1 MELGEYDHQAV
12 EAAARALWESHD
24 IYRYDRD
31 GLGPVF
37 SVDTPPPYVSA
48 AHLHVG
54 HAMSYSQPDFIVR
67 YRRMRG
73 ERVFYPIGF
82 DDNGLPTERYVEQA
96 YSVRAADMPRAEFV
110 ALCLAETRRTAERYE
125 DLWRRLGLSLDWSL
139 RYSTIDA
146 RCQRTAQTSFIKL
159 HEAGYLRRAQDPILW
174 CPEDRTSL
182 AQADVEDLERTSR
195 LHTIRFPAQ
204 APQGEAQAPQG
215 EAQAPQGEAQA
226 PQGEAL
232 LIATTRPELLPAC
245 VALYHHPADPRYTG
259 LNPETRAR
267 VPLFGYEVPVLADES
282 VDPQYGT
289 GLMMVCTFG
298 DSEDVLKWRRDHLPL
313 RLVVEPDGRLGPLA
327 GEFAG
332 LPLAQARSA
341 IVKAL
346 AAAGL
351 LVDSLPVRQVVGVH
365 ERCQTPVEFQIRPQ
379 WFIAV
384 REHADRFRAR
394 AAELE
399 WIPPYMRRR
408 LEDWIDGLKWDW
420 NITRQRRYGVPFP
433 VWFCTACATPV
444 LARLQDLP
452 VDPLA
457 DEPPAEACPSCGSAL
472 EADPDVLDT
481 WMTSSL
487 TPQINDGW
495 ALGSGTDPAL
505 APMSMRVQA
514 FEIIRTW
521 LFYSVVQSELLF
533 GRVPWRTALISGWG
547 LSEQGKK
554 LSKRDL
560 DRGGSG
566 GSSPRDGRVTGADGF
581 NRYVPDDV
589 MAKYGADALR
599 LWATKGR
606 IGTDLRYNEKDIRTG
621 RKFAVKLWNV
631 GRFLSLNLGDLDVS
645 AAVPAPGERN
655 IVDRWVLAHLAEAVD
670 QTTAAF
676 EAHDYMQA
684 HQAASRMFW
693 SIYCDR
699 YIEMIKDRLGGSLP
713 DSTILDNPLRD
724 IPVLDNPDQDSAR
737 WTLSESYRVLLG
749 LFAPF
754 APFVTEH
761 MYQQFYRDHEG
772 GVSLHLTR
780 WPVPDERWRGDRS
793 AVDQLAVILDGTRV
807 LRSGQR
813 LGNSARLSQL
823 TVQAH
828 TPAAETLLD
837 QIAEPLRIAARART
851 LVRAIHPTGTA
862 THPTGTA
869 THPTGTATHPSG
881 VDGISIGITV

>member
-1 MELGEYDHQAV
+1 MELGEYDHRDV
-12 EAAARALWESHD
+12 EAAARELWESHD
-24 IYRYDRD
+24 IYRYDS
-31 GLGPVF
+31 GGQGPVF

-96 YSVRAADMPRAEFV
+96 YGVRAVDMPRAEFT
-110 ALCLAETRRTAERYE
+110 ALCLTETRRVAERYE
-125 DLWRRLGLSLDWSL
+125 DLWRRLGLSVDWSL

-195 LHTIRFPAQ
+195 LHTIRFGP
-204 APQGEAQAPQG
+204 G
-215 EAQAPQGEAQA
+215 
-226 PQGEAL
+226 L

-245 VALYHHPADPRYTG
+245 VALYHHPADARYAG
-259 LNPETRAR
+259 LERAT
-267 VPLFGYEVPVLADES
+267 VPLFGYEVRVLTDES
-282 VDPQYGT
+282 VDPGYGT

-298 DSEDVLKWRRDHLPL
+298 DSEDVLKWRRDGLPL
-313 RLVVEPDGRLGPLA
+313 RLVVELDGRLGELA
-327 GEFAG
+327 GPFAG
-332 LPLAQARSA
+332 LPLTQARSA

-346 AAAGL
+346 GEAGL
-351 LVDSLPVRQVVGVH
+351 LAGSEPLRQVVGVH

-384 REHADRFRAR
+384 RENADRFLAR

-399 WIPPYMRRR
+399 WIPPFMRRR
-408 LEDWIDGLKWDW
+408 LEDWIGGLKWDW

-444 LARLQDLP
+444 LARLEDLP

-457 DEPPAEACPSCGSAL
+457 DKPPVAPCPSCGSAL
-472 EADPDVLDT
+472 EGDPDVMDT

-487 TPQINDGW
+487 SPQVNDGW
-495 ALGSGTDPAL
+495 AVEGTDPAL

-560 DRGGSG
+560 DKS
-566 GSSPRDGRVTGADGF
+566 TGADGY

-589 MAKYGADALR
+589 MGRYGADAVR

-606 IGTDLRYNEKDIRTG
+606 IGTDLRFNEKDIRTG

-631 GRFLSLNLGDLDVS
+631 GRFLSMNLGELS
-645 AAVPAPGERN
+645 GPAPAPGKRD
-655 IVDRWVLAHLAEAVD
+655 IVDRWLLSHLADTVAEV
-670 QTTAAF
+670 TAAF
-676 EAHDYMQA
+676 EGHDYMQA

-699 YIEMIKDRLGGSLP
+699 YLEMIKDRLGG
-713 DSTILDNPLRD
+713 DG
-724 IPVLDNPDQDSAR
+724 DSAR
-737 WTLSESYRVLLG
+737 WTLRESFRVLLG

-754 APFVTEH
+754 APFLTEH
-761 MYQQFYRDHEG
+761 MYQRFYRADEG
-772 GVSLHLTR
+772 VVSLHLTR
-780 WPVPDERWRGDRS
+780 WPTADERWRGDRS
-793 AVDQLAVILDGTRV
+793 AVDMLAVILDATRV

-813 LGNSARLSQL
+813 LGNSARLSRL
-823 TVQAH
+823 IVQAH
-828 TPAAETLLD
+828 DAGAAALLD
-837 QIAEPLRIAARART
+837 QIGEPLRVAARADA
-851 LVRAIHPTGTA
+851 LVRGPAE
-862 THPTGTA
+862 
-869 THPTGTATHPSG
+869 HPSG
-881 VDGISIGITV
+881 VDGITVAIAV

>member
-1 MELGEYDHQAV
+1 
-12 EAAARALWESHD
+12 
-24 IYRYDRD
+24 
-31 GLGPVF
+31 
-37 SVDTPPPYVSA
+37 
-48 AHLHVG
+48 
-54 HAMSYSQPDFIVR
+54 
-67 YRRMRG
+67 MRG

-96 YSVRAADMPRAEFV
+96 HGVRAADMSRAEFT
-110 ALCLAETRRTAERYE
+110 ALCLAETRRVAERYE
-125 DLWRRLGLSLDWSL
+125 DLWRRLGLSVDWSL

-146 RCQRTAQTSFIKL
+146 RCQRTAQTSFVTL
-159 HEAGYLRRAQDPILW
+159 HEAGHLRRAEDPILW

-195 LHTIRFPAQ
+195 LHTIRFGGPA
-204 APQGEAQAPQG
+204 GRD
-215 EAQAPQGEAQA
+215 
-226 PQGEAL
+226 L

-245 VALYHHPADPRYTG
+245 VALYHHPGDQRYAG
-259 LNPETRAR
+259 LERAT
-267 VPLFGYEVPVLADES
+267 VPLFGYEVAVRTDES
-282 VDPQYGT
+282 VDPEYGT

-298 DSEDVLKWRRDHLPL
+298 DSEDVLKWRRDRLPL
-313 RLVVEPDGRLGPLA
+313 RLVVEPDGRLGELA

-332 LPLAQARSA
+332 LSLAQGRSA

-346 AAAGL
+346 DEAGL
-351 LVDSLPVRQVVGVH
+351 LVSSEPVRQVTGVH

-384 REHADRFRAR
+384 REHADRFRVR

-399 WIPPYMRRR
+399 WIPPFMRRR

-433 VWFCTACATPV
+433 VWFCTACSAPV
-444 LARLQDLP
+444 LARLEDLP

-457 DEPPAEACPSCGSAL
+457 DKPPVSACPSCGGGELAP
-472 EADPDVLDT
+472 DPDVMDT

-487 TPQINDGW
+487 TPQVNDGW
-495 ALGSGTDPAL
+495 ALGSGVGTDPAL

-560 DRGGSG
+560 DKS
-566 GSSPRDGRVTGADGF
+566 TGADGY

-589 MAKYGADALR
+589 MGKYGADAVR

-631 GRFLSLNLGDLDVS
+631 GRFLSMNLGDLDVS
-645 AAVPAPGERN
+645 AAPPPPGERD
-655 IVDRWVLAHLAEAVD
+655 IVDRWVLSHLAGTVAEA
-670 QTTAAF
+670 TEAF
-676 EAHDYMQA
+676 GTHDYMQA

-693 SIYCDR
+693 SVYCDR
-699 YIEMIKDRLGGSLP
+699 YLEMIKDRLAAGT
-713 DSTILDNPLRD
+713 DR
-724 IPVLDNPDQDSAR
+724 DSAR
-737 WTLSESYRVLLG
+737 WTLWESFRVLLG

-754 APFVTEH
+754 APFVTER
-761 MYQQFYRDHEG
+761 MYQEFYRPAEG
-772 GVSLHLTR
+772 TVSLHLTR
-780 WPVPDERWRGDRS
+780 WPEPDERWHGDRAAVE
-793 AVDQLAVILDGTRV
+793 AVDQLTVILDATRA

-813 LGNSARLSQL
+813 LGNSARLSRL

-828 TPAAETLLD
+828 DARARSLLD
-837 QIAEPLRIAARART
+837 QIAEPLRVAARADA
-851 LVRAIHPTGTA
+851 LVLGSAD
-862 THPTGTA
+862 
-869 THPTGTATHPSG
+869 HPSG
-881 VDGISIGITV
+881 VDGITVGIAV

>member
-1 MELGEYDHQAV
+1 MELGEYDHRAV
-12 EAAARALWESHD
+12 ETAARELWEAHD

-31 GLGPVF
+31 GDGPVF

-96 YSVRAADMPRAEFV
+96 HGVRAADMSRAEFT
-110 ALCLAETRRTAERYE
+110 ALCLAETRRVAERYE
-125 DLWRRLGLSLDWSL
+125 DLWRRLGLSVDWSL

-146 RCQRTAQTSFIKL
+146 RCQRTAQTSFVTL
-159 HEAGYLRRAQDPILW
+159 HEAGHLRRAEDPILW

-195 LHTIRFPAQ
+195 LHTIRFGGPA
-204 APQGEAQAPQG
+204 GRD
-215 EAQAPQGEAQA
+215 
-226 PQGEAL
+226 L

-245 VALYHHPADPRYTG
+245 VALYHHPGDERYAG
-259 LNPETRAR
+259 LERAT
-267 VPLFGYEVPVLADES
+267 VPLFGYEVAVRTDES
-282 VDPQYGT
+282 VDPEYGT

-298 DSEDVLKWRRDHLPL
+298 DSEDVLKWRRDRLPL
-313 RLVVEPDGRLGPLA
+313 RLVVEPDGRLGELA

-332 LPLAQARSA
+332 LSLAQGRPA

-346 AAAGL
+346 DEAGL
-351 LVDSLPVRQVVGVH
+351 LVSSEPVRQVTGVH

-384 REHADRFRAR
+384 REHADRFRVR

-399 WIPPYMRRR
+399 WIPPFMRRR

-433 VWFCTACATPV
+433 VWFCTACSAPV
-444 LARLQDLP
+444 LARLEDLP

-457 DEPPAEACPSCGSAL
+457 DKPPVSACPSCGGGELAP
-472 EADPDVLDT
+472 DPDVMDT

-487 TPQINDGW
+487 TPQVNDGW
-495 ALGSGTDPAL
+495 ALGSGVGTDPAL

-560 DRGGSG
+560 DKS
-566 GSSPRDGRVTGADGF
+566 TGADGY

-589 MAKYGADALR
+589 MGKYGADAVR

-631 GRFLSLNLGDLDVS
+631 GRFLSMNLGDLDVS
-645 AAVPAPGERN
+645 AAPPPPGERD
-655 IVDRWVLAHLAEAVD
+655 IVDRWVLSHLAGTVAEA
-670 QTTAAF
+670 TEAF
-676 EAHDYMQA
+676 GAHDYMQA

-693 SIYCDR
+693 SVYCDR
-699 YIEMIKDRLGGSLP
+699 YLEMIKDRLAAGT
-713 DSTILDNPLRD
+713 DR
-724 IPVLDNPDQDSAR
+724 DSAR
-737 WTLSESYRVLLG
+737 WTLWESFRVLLG

-754 APFVTEH
+754 APFVTER
-761 MYQQFYRDHEG
+761 MYQEFYRPAEG
-772 GVSLHLTR
+772 TVSLHLTR
-780 WPVPDERWRGDRS
+780 WPEPDERWRADRPAVE
-793 AVDQLAVILDGTRV
+793 AVDQLAVILDATRA

-813 LGNSARLSQL
+813 LGNSARLSRL

-828 TPAAETLLD
+828 DARARSLLD
-837 QIAEPLRIAARART
+837 QIAEPLRVAARADA
-851 LVRAIHPTGTA
+851 LVLGSAD
-862 THPTGTA
+862 
-869 THPTGTATHPSG
+869 HPSG
-881 VDGISIGITV
+881 VDGITVGIAV

>member
-1 MELGEYDHQAV
+1 MELGEYDHRAV
-12 EAAARALWESHD
+12 EAAARELWESHD
-24 IYRYDRD
+24 IYRYDSG
-31 GLGPVF
+31 GLTGAGPVF

-96 YSVRAADMPRAEFV
+96 YGVRAADMPRAEFV
-110 ALCLAETRRTAERYE
+110 ALCLAETRRTAQRYE

-159 HEAGYLRRAQDPILW
+159 HQAGYLRRAQDPILW

-195 LHTIRFPAQ
+195 LHTIRFSGPDG
-204 APQGEAQAPQG
+204 P
-215 EAQAPQGEAQA
+215 
-226 PQGEAL
+226 L

-245 VALYHHPADPRYTG
+245 VALYHHPADARYAG
-259 LNPETRAR
+259 LGTAT
-267 VPLFGYEVPVLADES
+267 VPLFGYEVPVLTDES

-298 DSEDVLKWRRDHLPL
+298 DGEDVLKWRRDGLPL

-332 LPLAQARSA
+332 LPLTQARSA
-341 IVKAL
+341 IAKAL
-346 AAAGL
+346 TEAGL
-351 LVDSLPVRQVVGVH
+351 LSDSVPVRQVVGVH

-399 WIPPYMRRR
+399 WIPAFMRRR

-433 VWFCTACATPV
+433 VWFCAACATPV
-444 LARLQDLP
+444 LARLEDLP

-457 DEPPAEACPSCGSAL
+457 DPPPASSCPSCGSGELAP
-472 EADPDVLDT
+472 DPDVMDT

-487 TPQINDGW
+487 TPQVNDGW
-495 ALGSGTDPAL
+495 ALGGTDPAL
-505 APMSMRVQA
+505 APMAMRVQA

-533 GRVPWRTALISGWG
+533 GRLPWRTALISGWG

-560 DRGGSG
+560 DKSTG
-566 GSSPRDGRVTGADGF
+566 PDGY

-589 MAKYGADALR
+589 MGKYGADALR

-631 GRFLSLNLGDLDVS
+631 GRFLSMNAGGLSG
-645 AAVPAPGERN
+645 AAPTPGERD
-655 IVDRWVLAHLAEAVD
+655 IVDRWLLAHLADTVA
-670 QTTAAF
+670 QATAAF

-693 SIYCDR
+693 AVYCDR
-699 YIEMIKDRLGGSLP
+699 YLEMIKDRLGDG
-713 DSTILDNPLRD
+713 DGGA
-724 IPVLDNPDQDSAR
+724 SAR
-737 WTLSESYRVLLG
+737 WTLRESFRVLLG

-754 APFVTEH
+754 APFLTEH
-761 MYQQFYRDHEG
+761 LYQQFYRADEG
-772 GVSLHLTR
+772 AVSLHLTR
-780 WPVPDERWRGDRS
+780 WPVADERWGGDRS
-793 AVDQLAVILDGTRV
+793 AVAAVDQLAVILDATRV

-823 TVQAH
+823 IVQAH
-828 TPAAETLLD
+828 DAEARALLD
-837 QIAEPLRIAARART
+837 RIAEPLRIAARAEAV
-851 LVRAIHPTGTA
+851 VRAPA
-862 THPTGTA
+862 E
-869 THPTGTATHPSG
+869 HPSG
-881 VDGISIGITV
+881 VAGITVAIAV

>member
-1 MELGEYDHQAV
+1 MELGEYDHRAV
-12 EAAARALWESHD
+12 EAAVRELWEAHD

-31 GLGPVF
+31 GDGPVF

-96 YSVRAADMPRAEFV
+96 HGVRAVDMTRAEFT
-110 ALCLAETRRTAERYE
+110 ALCLAETRRVAERYE
-125 DLWRRLGLSLDWSL
+125 DLWRRLGLSVDWSL

-146 RCQRTAQTSFIKL
+146 RCQRTAQTSFVTL
-159 HEAGYLRRAQDPILW
+159 HEAGYLRRAEDPILW

-195 LHTIRFPAQ
+195 LHTIRFQPD
-204 APQGEAQAPQG
+204 
-215 EAQAPQGEAQA
+215 
-226 PQGEAL
+226 L

-245 VALYHHPADPRYTG
+245 VALYHHPGDTRYAG
-259 LNPETRAR
+259 LERAT
-267 VPLFGYEVPVLADES
+267 VPLFGYEVPVLTDES
-282 VDPQYGT
+282 VDPEYGT

-298 DSEDVLKWRRDHLPL
+298 DSEDVLKWRRDHLDL
-313 RLVVEPDGRLGPLA
+313 RLVVEPDGRLGELA

-332 LPLAQARSA
+332 LQLTQARSA

-346 AAAGL
+346 DEAGL
-351 LVDSLPVRQVVGVH
+351 LVSSDPVRQVVGVH

-399 WIPPYMRRR
+399 WIPPFMRRR

-433 VWFCTACATPV
+433 VWFCAACAAPV
-444 LARLQDLP
+444 LARLEDLP

-457 DEPPAEACPSCGSAL
+457 DTPPVSSCPSCGSAEL
-472 EADPDVLDT
+472 TPDPDVMDT
-481 WMTSSL
+481 WMPSSL
-487 TPQINDGW
+487 SPQINDGW
-495 ALGSGTDPAL
+495 ALGGTDPAL

-547 LSEQGKK
+547 LTEQGKK
-554 LSKRDL
+554 LSKRNL
-560 DRGGSG
+560 D
-566 GSSPRDGRVTGADGF
+566 SSTGPDGY

-589 MAKYGADALR
+589 MGKYGADAVR
-599 LWATKGR
+599 LWATRGR

-631 GRFLSLNLGDLDVS
+631 GRFVSMNLGDLDVS
-645 AAVPAPGERN
+645 ATAPPPGERD
-655 IVDRWVLAHLAEAVD
+655 IVDRWVLSHLADTVAEA
-670 QTTAAF
+670 TAAF
-676 EAHDYMQA
+676 GTHDYMQA

-693 SIYCDR
+693 SVYCDR
-699 YIEMIKDRLGGSLP
+699 YLEMIKDRLGTSA
-713 DSTILDNPLRD
+713 DR
-724 IPVLDNPDQDSAR
+724 DSAR
-737 WTLSESYRVLLG
+737 WTLWESFRVLLG

-754 APFVTEH
+754 APFVTER
-761 MYQQFYRDHEG
+761 MYQQFYRTHEG
-772 GVSLHLTR
+772 TISLHLTR
-780 WPVPDERWRGDRS
+780 WPEPDERWRGDRLAVE
-793 AVDQLAVILDGTRV
+793 AVDQLTVILDATRA

-813 LGNSARLSQL
+813 LGNSARLSKL

-828 TPAAETLLD
+828 DARARSLLD
-837 QIAEPLRIAARART
+837 QIGEPLRVAARADA
-851 LVRAIHPTGTA
+851 LVLGPAD
-862 THPTGTA
+862 
-869 THPTGTATHPSG
+869 HPSG
-881 VDGISIGITV
+881 VDGITVGIAV

>member
-1 MELGEYDHQAV
+1 
-12 EAAARALWESHD
+12 
-24 IYRYDRD
+24 
-31 GLGPVF
+31 VF

-67 YRRMRG
+67 FRRMLG

-96 YSVRAADMPRAEFV
+96 YGVRAADMPRAEFV

-125 DLWRRLGLSLDWSL
+125 ELWRRLGLSLDWSL

-146 RCQRTAQTSFIKL
+146 RCQQTAQASFIRL
-159 HEAGYLRRAQDPILW
+159 HQAGYLRRAQDPILW

-182 AQADVEDLERTSR
+182 AQADTEDLERTSR
-195 LHTIRFPAQ
+195 LYTIRFPA
-204 APQGEAQAPQG
+204 PGPSPE
-215 EAQAPQGEAQA
+215 
-226 PQGEAL
+226 L
-232 LIATTRPELLPAC
+232 MIATTRPELLPAC
-245 VALYHHPADPRYTG
+245 VALYHHPADARYTG
-259 LNPETRAR
+259 LQRAT
-267 VPLFGYEVPVLADES
+267 VPLFGHEVAVLTDES
-282 VDPQYGT
+282 VDPEYGT

-298 DSEDVLKWRRDHLPL
+298 DREDVLKWRRDGLPL
-313 RLVVEPDGRLGPLA
+313 RLVVEPDGRLGELA
-327 GEFAG
+327 GEFAA
-332 LPLAQARSA
+332 LPLAQARAA

-351 LVDSLPVRQVVGVH
+351 LTGSVPVRQVVGVH

-399 WIPPYMRRR
+399 WIPSYMRRR
-408 LEDWIDGLKWDW
+408 LEDWIDGLQWDW
-420 NITRQRRYGVPFP
+420 NISRQRRYGVPFP

-457 DEPPAEACPSCGSAL
+457 DEPPAAGCPACGSAL
-472 EADPDVLDT
+472 EADPDVMDT

-495 ALGSGTDPAL
+495 ALGGTDPAL
-505 APMSMRVQA
+505 APMSIRVQA

-560 DRGGSG
+560 DRSN
-566 GSSPRDGRVTGADGF
+566 VDGF

-599 LWATKGR
+599 LWATKAR

-631 GRFLSLNLGDLDVS
+631 GRFLSLNLAESVPVTGP
-645 AAVPAPGERN
+645 AWPAVPAGEPN
-655 IVDRWVLAHLAEAVD
+655 IVDRWVLSHLADAVAE
-670 QTTAAF
+670 TTAAF

-693 SIYCDR
+693 SVYCDR
-699 YIEMIKDRLGGSLP
+699 YIEMIKDRLSGSAP
-713 DSTILDNPLRD
+713 DAA
-724 IPVLDNPDQDSAR
+724 NPDRASDPDRDSAR
-737 WTLSESYRVLLG
+737 RTLWESYRVLLG

-761 MYQQFYRDHEG
+761 MYQRFYRPHEG
-772 GVSLHLTR
+772 AVSLHVTR
-780 WPVPDERWRGDRS
+780 WPVPEPTWRTDRS
-793 AVDQLAVILDGTRV
+793 AVDQLAVILDATRA
-807 LRSGQR
+807 LRSAQR
-813 LGNSARLSQL
+813 HRNTAPLSPL
-823 TVQAH
+823 IAQAH
-828 TPAAETLLD
+828 TPEAEALLD

-851 LVRAIHPTGTA
+851 LVRPPVPAPAPT
-862 THPTGTA
+862 
-869 THPTGTATHPSG
+869 THPSG
-881 VDGISIGITV
+881 IEGITVNIVV

>member
-1 MELGEYDHQAV
+1 
-12 EAAARALWESHD
+12 
-24 IYRYDRD
+24 
-31 GLGPVF
+31 
-37 SVDTPPPYVSA
+37 
-48 AHLHVG
+48 
-54 HAMSYSQPDFIVR
+54 MSYSQPDFIVR

-96 YSVRAADMPRAEFV
+96 HGVRAVDMTRAEFT
-110 ALCLAETRRTAERYE
+110 ALCLTETRRVAERYE
-125 DLWRRLGLSLDWSL
+125 DLWRRLGLSVDWSL

-146 RCQRTAQTSFIKL
+146 RCQRTAQTSFVTL
-159 HEAGYLRRAQDPILW
+159 HQAGYLRRAEDPILW

-195 LHTIRFPAQ
+195 LHTIRFS
-204 APQGEAQAPQG
+204 GDHD
-215 EAQAPQGEAQA
+215 
-226 PQGEAL
+226 L

-245 VALYHHPADPRYTG
+245 VALYHHPADTRYAG
-259 LNPETRAR
+259 LERAT
-267 VPLFGYEVPVLADES
+267 VPLFGYEVPVRTDES
-282 VDPQYGT
+282 VDPEYGT

-298 DSEDVLKWRRDHLPL
+298 DSEDVLKWRRDHLDL
-313 RLVVEPDGRLGPLA
+313 RLVVEPDGRLGELA

-332 LPLAQARSA
+332 LTLAQGRAA

-346 AAAGL
+346 DEAGL
-351 LVDSLPVRQVVGVH
+351 LVSSDPVRQVVGVH

-399 WIPPYMRRR
+399 WIPPFMRRR

-433 VWFCTACATPV
+433 VWFCAACSAPV
-444 LARLQDLP
+444 LARLEDLP

-457 DEPPAEACPSCGSAL
+457 DSPPVSSCPSCGGGEL
-472 EADPDVLDT
+472 VPDPDVMDT
-481 WMTSSL
+481 WMPSSL
-487 TPQINDGW
+487 SPQVNDGW
-495 ALGSGTDPAL
+495 ALGGTDPAL

-560 DRGGSG
+560 GKSAG
-566 GSSPRDGRVTGADGF
+566 PDGY

-589 MAKYGADALR
+589 MGKYGADAVR
-599 LWATKGR
+599 LWATRSR

-631 GRFLSLNLGDLDVS
+631 GRFLSMNLGDLDVS
-645 AAVPAPGERN
+645 ATATAPPPGERD
-655 IVDRWVLAHLAEAVD
+655 IVDRWVLSHLADTVAEA
-670 QTTAAF
+670 TAAF
-676 EAHDYMQA
+676 GTHDYMQA

-693 SIYCDR
+693 SVYCDR
-699 YIEMIKDRLGGSLP
+699 YLEMIKDRLGASG
-713 DSTILDNPLRD
+713 DR
-724 IPVLDNPDQDSAR
+724 DSAR
-737 WTLSESYRVLLG
+737 WTLRESFRVLLG

-754 APFVTEH
+754 APFVTER
-761 MYQQFYRDHEG
+761 MYQQFYRTHEG
-772 GVSLHLTR
+772 TISLHLTR
-780 WPVPDERWRGDRS
+780 WPEPDERWRGDRPAVE
-793 AVDQLAVILDGTRV
+793 AVDQLTVILDATRA
-807 LRSGQR
+807 LRSGLR
-813 LGNSARLSQL
+813 LGNSARLGKL

-828 TPAAETLLD
+828 DDAARSLLD
-837 QIAEPLRIAARART
+837 QIAEPLRIAARADA
-851 LVRAIHPTGTA
+851 LILGPAD
-862 THPTGTA
+862 
-869 THPTGTATHPSG
+869 HPSG
-881 VDGISIGITV
+881 VDGITVGIAV

>member
-1 MELGEYDHQAV
+1 MEELGEYDHQAV
-12 EAAARALWESHD
+12 EAAARTLWESRD
-24 IYRYDRD
+24 VYRYDRD
-31 GLGPVF
+31 GRGPVF
-37 SVDTPPPYVSA
+37 SVDTPPPSVSA

-96 YSVRAADMPRAEFV
+96 YGVRAADMPRPEFV
-110 ALCLAETRRTAERYE
+110 ALCLAETQRTAARYE

-195 LHTIRFPAQ
+195 LHTIRFAGDQ
-204 APQGEAQAPQG
+204 V
-215 EAQAPQGEAQA
+215 
-226 PQGEAL
+226 L

-245 VALYHHPADPRYTG
+245 VALYRHPSDPRYVG
-259 LNPETRAR
+259 LGSGASAA
-267 VPLFGYEVPVLADES
+267 VPLFGYQVPVLTDES
-282 VDPQYGT
+282 VDPEYGT

-298 DSEDVLKWRRDHLPL
+298 DREDVLKWRRDKLPL

-332 LPLAQARSA
+332 LPLTQARSA

-346 AAAGL
+346 ASAGL
-351 LVDSLPVRQVVGVH
+351 LADSVPVRQVVGVH
-365 ERCQTPVEFQIRPQ
+365 DRCQTPVEFQIRPQ

-399 WIPPYMRRR
+399 WIPPFMRRR

-420 NITRQRRYGVPFP
+420 NISRQRRYGVPFP
-433 VWFCTACATPV
+433 VWFCAACAKPV
-444 LARLQDLP
+444 LARLGDLP

-457 DEPPAEACPSCGSAL
+457 DKPPSPACPSCGSAEL
-472 EADPDVLDT
+472 AGDSDVMDT

-495 ALGSGTDPAL
+495 ALAGTDPAL

-533 GRVPWRTALISGWG
+533 GRLPWRAAMISGWG

-560 DRGGSG
+560 LEGGSG
-566 GSSPRDGRVTGADGF
+566 GPSPRNGKATGPDGY

-599 LWATKGR
+599 LWATKAR

-631 GRFLSLNLGDLDVS
+631 GRFLSLNLSGFDPS
-645 AAVPAPGERN
+645 GPAPGERN
-655 IVDRWVLAHLAEAVD
+655 IVDRWVLSHLADAVD
-670 QTTAAF
+670 QATAAF
-676 EAHDYMQA
+676 ESHDYMQA
-684 HQAASRMFW
+684 HQSASRMFW

-699 YIEMIKDRLGGSLP
+699 YIEMIKDRLSDTDP
-713 DSTILDNPLRD
+713 DSTDPEFTDR
-724 IPVLDNPDQDSAR
+724 DSAR
-737 WTLSESYRVLLG
+737 WTLWESYRVLLG

-754 APFVTEH
+754 APFVTER
-761 MYQQFYRDHEG
+761 MYQHFYRAHEDA
-772 GVSLHLTR
+772 VSLHLTR
-780 WPVPDERWRGDRS
+780 WPAADERWRGDRS
-793 AVDQLAVILDGTRV
+793 AVSAVDHLAVILDTTRV
-807 LRSGQR
+807 LRSGLR
-813 LGNSARLSQL
+813 LGNSARLSRL
-823 TVQAH
+823 IVQAND
-828 TPAAETLLD
+828 AQARALLD
-837 QIAEPLRIAARART
+837 QIAEPLRVAARADA
-851 LVRAIHPTGTA
+851 VVHGAA
-862 THPTGTA
+862 D
-869 THPTGTATHPSG
+869 HPSG
-881 VDGISIGITV
+881 VAGITVGIAI

>member
-1 MELGEYDHQAV
+1 MELGEYDHRAV
-12 EAAARALWESHD
+12 EAAARELWESHD
-24 IYRYDRD
+24 IYRYDS
-31 GLGPVF
+31 GGAGPVF

-96 YSVRAADMPRAEFV
+96 YGVRAVDMPRAEFV
-110 ALCLAETRRTAERYE
+110 ALCLAETRHTAERYE

-146 RCQRTAQTSFIKL
+146 RCQRTAQASFITL
-159 HEAGYLRRAQDPILW
+159 YQAGYLRRAQDPILW

-195 LHTIRFPAQ
+195 LHTIRFSE
-204 APQGEAQAPQG
+204 G
-215 EAQAPQGEAQA
+215 
-226 PQGEAL
+226 L

-245 VALYHHPADPRYTG
+245 VALYHHPADARFTG
-259 LNPETRAR
+259 LARAR
-267 VPLFGYEVPVLADES
+267 VPLFGYDVPVLSDES
-282 VDPQYGT
+282 VDPEYGT

-298 DSEDVLKWRRDHLPL
+298 DSEDVLKWRRDGLAL

-341 IVKAL
+341 ITKAL
-346 AAAGL
+346 AEAGL
-351 LVDSLPVRQVVGVH
+351 LADSVPVRQVVGVH

-399 WIPPYMRRR
+399 WIPPFMRRR

-433 VWFCTACATPV
+433 VWFCAACQSPV
-444 LARLQDLP
+444 LARLEDLP

-457 DEPPAEACPSCGSAL
+457 DKPPAASCPSCGSGELAG
-472 EADPDVLDT
+472 DPDVMDT

-495 ALGSGTDPAL
+495 ALGGTDPAL

-514 FEIIRTW
+514 FEIIRSW

-560 DRGGSG
+560 DKS
-566 GSSPRDGRVTGADGF
+566 TGADGY

-589 MAKYGADALR
+589 MGKYGADALR

-631 GRFLSLNLGDLDVS
+631 GRFLSMNVGDLDVWV
-645 AAVPAPGERN
+645 AAPAPGERG
-655 IVDRWVLAHLAEAVD
+655 IVDRWLLSHLADAV
-670 QTTAAF
+670 TESTAAF

-699 YIEMIKDRLGGSLP
+699 YLEMIKDRLGEGQ
-713 DSTILDNPLRD
+713 DA
-724 IPVLDNPDQDSAR
+724 DSAR
-737 WTLSESYRVLLG
+737 WTLWESFRVLLG

-754 APFVTEH
+754 APFLTER
-761 MYQQFYRDHEG
+761 MYQQFYRAHEDA
-772 GVSLHLTR
+772 VSLHLTR
-780 WPVPDERWRGDRS
+780 WPVADERWRGDRS
-793 AVDQLAVILDGTRV
+793 AVDQLAVILDATRV

-823 TVQAH
+823 IVQADD
-828 TPAAETLLD
+828 AQAQALLD
-837 QIAEPLRIAARART
+837 QIAEPLRVAARAGAV
-851 LVRAIHPTGTA
+851 VRGPAE
-862 THPTGTA
+862 
-869 THPTGTATHPSG
+869 HPSG
-881 VDGISIGITV
+881 VDGISVGIAV

>member
-1 MELGEYDHQAV
+1 MEPGEYDHQVV
-12 EAAARALWESHD
+12 EAAARALWESQD
-24 IYRYDRD
+24 VYRYDRA
-31 GLGPVF
+31 GHGPVF

-96 YSVRAADMPRAEFV
+96 YGVRAVDMPRADFV

-146 RCQRTAQTSFIKL
+146 RCQRTAQTSFVKL
-159 HEAGYLRRAQDPILW
+159 YGAGYLRRVQDPILW
-174 CPEDRTSL
+174 CPEDQTSL

-195 LHTIRFPAQ
+195 LHTIRF
-204 APQGEAQAPQG
+204 GEG
-215 EAQAPQGEAQA
+215 LE
-226 PQGEAL
+226 
-232 LIATTRPELLPAC
+232 IATTRPELLPAC
-245 VALYHHPADPRYTG
+245 VALYHHPADARYAG
-259 LNPETRAR
+259 RERAT
-267 VPLFGYEVPVLADES
+267 VPLFGYEVPILADQD
-282 VDPQYGT
+282 VDPEYGT

-298 DSEDVLKWRRDHLPL
+298 DSEDVLRWRRDHLAL
-313 RLVVEPDGRLGPLA
+313 RLVVQPDGRLGELA

-332 LPLAQARSA
+332 LPVTQARA
-341 IVKAL
+341 AMVRAL
-346 AAAGL
+346 GEAGR
-351 LVDSLPVRQVVGVH
+351 LVSSVPVRQVVGVH

-384 REHADRFRAR
+384 RENADRFRAR

-399 WIPPYMRRR
+399 WIPAFMRRR

-433 VWFCTACATPV
+433 VWFCASCDAAV
-444 LARLQDLP
+444 LARLEDLP
-452 VDPLA
+452 VDPLT
-457 DEPPAEACPSCGSAL
+457 DKPPTSACPSCGSGDFTG
-472 EADPDVLDT
+472 DPDVMDT
-481 WMTSSL
+481 WMISSL

-495 ALGSGTDPAL
+495 ALGPGVGTDPAL

-547 LSEQGKK
+547 LTEQGKK

-560 DRGGSG
+560 DRSAGS
-566 GSSPRDGRVTGADGF
+566 DGY

-589 MAKYGADALR
+589 MARYGADALR
-599 LWATKGR
+599 LWATRGR
-606 IGTDLRYNEKDIRTG
+606 IGTDLRYNEKDVRTG
-621 RKFAVKLWNV
+621 RKFTVKLWNV
-631 GRFLSLNLGDLDVS
+631 GRFLSLNVGDFDPGGS
-645 AAVPAPGERN
+645 PPPPAERD
-655 IVDRWVLAHLAEAVD
+655 IVDRWVLSHLAEAVAEA
-670 QTTAAF
+670 TAAF

-699 YIEMIKDRLGGSLP
+699 YIEMIKDRAGEA
-713 DSTILDNPLRD
+713 
-724 IPVLDNPDQDSAR
+724 SAR
-737 WTLSESYRVLLG
+737 WTLWESYRVLLG

-754 APFVTEH
+754 TPFVTEH
-761 MYQQFYRDHEG
+761 MYQRFYRGHENS
-772 GVSLHLTR
+772 VSLHLTG
-780 WPVPDERWRGDRS
+780 WPVADPGWVWDRS
-793 AVDQLAVILDGTRV
+793 AVDQLAVILDATRV
-807 LRSGQR
+807 LRSGLR

-823 TVQAH
+823 IVQAH
-828 TPAAETLLD
+828 DASAEALLD
-837 QIAEPLRIAARART
+837 QIAEPLRIAARADEV
-851 LVRAIHPTGTA
+851 VRGPAE
-862 THPTGTA
+862 
-869 THPTGTATHPSG
+869 HPSG
-881 VDGISIGITV
+881 VAGITVGVTV

>member
-1 MELGEYDHQAV
+1 MELGEYDHQEV
-12 EAAARALWESHD
+12 EAAGRALWEAHHV
-24 IYRYDRD
+24 YAYDRAAQ
-31 GLGPVF
+31 GPVF
-37 SVDTPPPYVSA
+37 SVDTPPAYVSA

-67 YRRMRG
+67 FRRMLG
-73 ERVFYPIGF
+73 ERVFYPMGF

-96 YSVRAADMPRAEFV
+96 YHVRAADMPRAEFA
-110 ALCLAETRRTAERYE
+110 ALCLAETQRTAERYE
-125 DLWRRLGLSLDWSL
+125 DLWRRLGLSVDWSL

-195 LHTIRFPAQ
+195 LHTIRFALS
-204 APQGEAQAPQG
+204 APLSGSWPE
-215 EAQAPQGEAQA
+215 
-226 PQGEAL
+226 L

-245 VALYHHPADPRYTG
+245 VALYHHPADSRYTG
-259 LNPETRAR
+259 LERAA
-267 VPLFGYEVPVLADES
+267 VPLFGYEVPVLTDES
-282 VDPQYGT
+282 VDPEYGT

-298 DSEDVLKWRRDHLPL
+298 DREDVLKWRRDGLPL
-313 RLVVEPDGRLGPLA
+313 RLVVEPDGRLGELA

-332 LPLAQARSA
+332 LPLTQARAA

-346 AAAGL
+346 AAAGM
-351 LVDSLPVRQVVGVH
+351 LVDSVPVRQVVGVH

-433 VWFCTACATPV
+433 VWFCTSCATPV

-457 DEPPAEACPSCGSAL
+457 DEPPAGACPSCRSAL
-472 EADPDVLDT
+472 AADPDVMDT

-487 TPQINDGW
+487 SPQINDGW
-495 ALGSGTDPAL
+495 ALDSGTDQAL

-521 LFYSVVQSELLF
+521 LFYSVVQSELLL
-533 GRVPWRTALISGWG
+533 GRVPWRAALISGWG

-560 DRGGSG
+560 E
-566 GSSPRDGRVTGADGF
+566 SSTGADGF

-631 GRFLSLNLGDLDVS
+631 GRFLSLNLGASGVP
-645 AAVPAPGERN
+645 AAVPAPGPRP
-655 IVDRWVLAHLAEAVD
+655 VGGTSWTDGSSRTWPTPWRRPRRRSRP
-670 QTTAAF
+670 TTTC
-676 EAHDYMQA
+676 
-684 HQAASRMFW
+684 R
-693 SIYCDR
+693 
-699 YIEMIKDRLGGSLP
+699 P
-713 DSTILDNPLRD
+713 
-724 IPVLDNPDQDSAR
+724 
-737 WTLSESYRVLLG
+737 
-749 LFAPF
+749 
-754 APFVTEH
+754 
-761 MYQQFYRDHEG
+761 
-772 GVSLHLTR
+772 TR
-780 WPVPDERWRGDRS
+780 SPPGC
-793 AVDQLAVILDGTRV
+793 
-807 LRSGQR
+807 SGP
-813 LGNSARLSQL
+813 S
-823 TVQAH
+823 
-828 TPAAETLLD
+828 
-837 QIAEPLRIAARART
+837 
-851 LVRAIHPTGTA
+851 TA
-862 THPTGTA
+862 TA
-869 THPTGTATHPSG
+869 TSR
-881 VDGISIGITV
+881 

>member
-12 EAAARALWESHD
+12 EATARALWESHD

-67 YRRMRG
+67 FRRMRG

-96 YSVRAADMPRAEFV
+96 YGVRAVDMPRAEFV
-110 ALCLAETRRTAERYE
+110 ALCLTETRRTAERYE

-146 RCQRTAQTSFIKL
+146 RCQQTAQTSFIKL

-195 LHTIRFPAQ
+195 LHTIRFSAQ
-204 APQGEAQAPQG
+204 APPGEAHVPPG
-215 EAQAPQGEAQA
+215 EAHAPPGEAHA
-226 PQGEAL
+226 PPGEAL

-245 VALYHHPADPRYTG
+245 VALYHHPADPRYSG
-259 LNPETRAR
+259 LNPQTRVR
-267 VPLFGYEVPVLADES
+267 VPLFGYEVPILADES

-298 DSEDVLKWRRDHLPL
+298 DREDVLKWRRDHLPL

-327 GEFAG
+327 GQFAG

-457 DEPPAEACPSCGSAL
+457 DEPPAQACPSCGSAL
-472 EADPDVLDT
+472 EADPDVMDT

-495 ALGSGTDPAL
+495 ALDGTDPAL

-560 DRGGSG
+560 DRS
-566 GSSPRDGRVTGADGF
+566 VGADGF

-621 RKFAVKLWNV
+621 RKLAVKLWNV

-645 AAVPAPGERN
+645 AARPAPEERN
-655 IVDRWVLAHLAEAVD
+655 IVDRWVLVHLAEAVAEA
-670 QTTAAF
+670 TAAF
-676 EAHDYMQA
+676 DAHDYMQA

-699 YIEMIKDRLGGSLP
+699 YLEMIKDRLGGSFP
-713 DSTILDNPLRD
+713 GSTDRDGADRDGADRDGADRDGAGRDGAGRDGADRDNPD
-724 IPVLDNPDQDSAR
+724 LDNPDRDSAR
-737 WTLSESYRVLLG
+737 WTLWESYRVLLG

-761 MYQQFYRDHEG
+761 LYQQFYRGHEG
-772 GVSLHLTR
+772 EVSLHLTR
-780 WPVPDERWRGDRS
+780 WPVPDESWRGDRS
-793 AVDQLAVILDGTRV
+793 AVDQLAVILDATRV

-823 TVQAH
+823 SVQAH
-828 TPAAETLLD
+828 TPAAETLLG

-851 LVRAIHPTGTA
+851 LVRATASHPTA
-862 THPTGTA
+862 
-869 THPTGTATHPSG
+869 
-881 VDGISIGITV
+881 VDGITIGITV

>member
-1 MELGEYDHQAV
+1 MELGEYDHGAV
-12 EAAARALWESHD
+12 ETASRELWEAHD
-24 IYRYDRD
+24 VYRYDRD
-31 GLGPVF
+31 GLQGKGAVF

-73 ERVFYPIGF
+73 DRVFYPIGF

-96 YSVRAADMPRAEFV
+96 YKVRAVDMPRAEFT
-110 ALCLAETRRTAERYE
+110 ALCLAETRRVAERYE
-125 DLWRRLGLSLDWSL
+125 DLWRRLGLSVDWSL

-146 RCQRTAQTSFIKL
+146 RCQRTAQTSFIRL
-159 HEAGYLRRAQDPILW
+159 YEAGYLRRAQDPILW

-195 LHTIRFPAQ
+195 LHTIRFGSPE
-204 APQGEAQAPQG
+204 GRD
-215 EAQAPQGEAQA
+215 
-226 PQGEAL
+226 L

-245 VALYHHPADPRYTG
+245 VALYHHPADDRYAG
-259 LNPETRAR
+259 LERAV
-267 VPLFGYEVPVLADES
+267 VPLFGYEVPVRTDES
-282 VDPQYGT
+282 VDPEYGT

-298 DSEDVLKWRRDHLPL
+298 DSEDVLKWRRDRLPL
-313 RLVVEPDGRLGPLA
+313 RLVMEPDGRLGQLA

-332 LPLAQARSA
+332 LPLTQARSA

-346 AAAGL
+346 DEAGL
-351 LVDSLPVRQVVGVH
+351 LVSSEPVRQVVGVH

-399 WIPPYMRRR
+399 WVPPFMRRR

-433 VWFCTACATPV
+433 VWFCAACAAPV
-444 LARLQDLP
+444 LARVEDLP

-457 DEPPAEACPSCGSAL
+457 DQPPAASCPACGGTEL
-472 EADPDVLDT
+472 EPDPDVMDT

-487 TPQINDGW
+487 TPQVNDGW
-495 ALGSGTDPAL
+495 AIDGTDPAL

-560 DRGGSG
+560 D
-566 GSSPRDGRVTGADGF
+566 SSTGPDGY

-589 MAKYGADALR
+589 MGKYGADAVR

-645 AAVPAPGERN
+645 APPPAPGERD
-655 IVDRWVLAHLAEAVD
+655 IVDRWLLAHLADTVAEA
-670 QTTAAF
+670 TAAF
-676 EAHDYMQA
+676 EGHDYMQA
-684 HQAASRMFW
+684 HLAASRMFW
-693 SIYCDR
+693 SVYCDR
-699 YIEMIKDRLGGSLP
+699 YLEMIKDRLGQDGASEQ
-713 DSTILDNPLRD
+713 DGNSAR
-724 IPVLDNPDQDSAR
+724 DSAR
-737 WTLSESYRVLLG
+737 WTLRESFRVLLG
-749 LFAPF
+749 VFAPF
-754 APFVTEH
+754 APFVTEA
-761 MYQQFYRDHEG
+761 MYQQFYRAHEDT
-772 GVSLHLTR
+772 VSLHLTR
-780 WPVPDERWRGDRS
+780 WPAADERWRGDRQAVE
-793 AVDQLAVILDGTRV
+793 AVDQLAVILDATRV
-807 LRSGQR
+807 LRSAQR

-823 TVQAH
+823 IVQAH
-828 TPAAETLLD
+828 DAQAGSLLD
-837 QIAEPLRIAARART
+837 QIAEPLRGAARADAM
-851 LVRAIHPTGTA
+851 VRGAA
-862 THPTGTA
+862 S
-869 THPTGTATHPSG
+869 HPSG
-881 VDGISIGITV
+881 VDGITVGITA

>member
-1 MELGEYDHQAV
+1 MEPGEYDHHEV

-24 IYRYDRD
+24 VYRYDPA
-31 GLGPVF
+31 GNGPVF

-67 YRRMRG
+67 YRRMQG

-96 YSVRAADMPRAEFV
+96 YGVRAVDMPRAEFV
-110 ALCLAETRRTAERYE
+110 ALCLTETQRTAARYE

-146 RCQRTAQTSFIKL
+146 RCQRTAQTAFVAL
-159 HEAGYLRRAQDPILW
+159 HGTGYVRRAQEPILW

-195 LHTIRFPAQ
+195 LHTIAF
-204 APQGEAQAPQG
+204 GENA
-215 EAQAPQGEAQA
+215 
-226 PQGEAL
+226 

-245 VALYHHPADPRYTG
+245 VALYHHPLDSRYAE
-259 LNPETRAR
+259 LASAR
-267 VPLFGYEVPVLADES
+267 VPLFDYEVPVLADED
-282 VDPQYGT
+282 VDPEYGT

-298 DSEDVLKWRRDHLPL
+298 DSQDVLRWRRDHLAL
-313 RLVVEPDGRLGPLA
+313 RLVVEPDGRLGELA
-327 GEFAG
+327 GEFAR
-332 LPLAQARSA
+332 LPVSQARSA

-346 AAAGL
+346 DEAGR
-351 LVDSLPVRQVVGVH
+351 LVDSGPVRQVVGVH

-379 WFIAV
+379 WFVKV
-384 REHADRFRAR
+384 RENADRFRAR

-399 WIPPYMRRR
+399 WIPAFMQRR

-433 VWFCTACATPV
+433 VWFCVSCDAPV
-444 LARLQDLP
+444 LARPQDLP
-452 VDPLA
+452 VDPLTDA
-457 DEPPAEACPSCGSAL
+457 PPVTACPSCGTA
-472 EADPDVLDT
+472 EFTGDPDVMDT

-495 ALGSGTDPAL
+495 ALGGTDPAL

-521 LFYSVVQSELLF
+521 LFYSVVNSELLF
-533 GRVPWRTALISGWG
+533 GRLPWRTAMISGWG

-560 DRGGSG
+560 DRST
-566 GSSPRDGRVTGADGF
+566 RADGY

-589 MAKYGADALR
+589 MDKYGADALR
-599 LWATKGR
+599 LWATRGR
-606 IGTDLRYNEKDIRTG
+606 IGTDLKYNEKDIRTG

-631 GRFLSLNLGDLDVS
+631 GRFLELNLGEFS
-645 AAVPAPGERN
+645 PAQTEYVPPGERD
-655 IVDRWVLAHLAEAVD
+655 IVDRWVLSHLAEAVGE
-670 QTTAAF
+670 TTAAF

-693 SIYCDR
+693 SVYCDR
-699 YIEMIKDRLGGSLP
+699 YIEMIKDRFSDGADP
-713 DSTILDNPLRD
+713 DNTDLEYPSRE
-724 IPVLDNPDQDSAR
+724 SAR
-737 WTLSESYRVLLG
+737 WTLWESYRVLLG
-749 LFAPF
+749 LFAPL

-761 MYQQFYRDHEG
+761 MYQRFYRDHEDA
-772 GVSLHLTR
+772 VSLHLTR
-780 WPVPDERWRGDRS
+780 WPAADPAWAAGDPVAEAAVA
-793 AVDQLAVILDGTRV
+793 AVDQLTVILDATRA

-823 TVQAH
+823 ILEARDAQAE
-828 TPAAETLLD
+828 ALLA
-837 QIAEPLRIAARART
+837 QIAEPLRLAARADAV
-851 LVRAIHPTGTA
+851 VRAPA
-862 THPTGTA
+862 A
-869 THPTGTATHPSG
+869 HPSG
-881 VDGISIGITV
+881 VDGITVGIVP

>member
-1 MELGEYDHQAV
+1 MEPLSSSLGEYDHQAV
-12 EAAARALWESHD
+12 EATARQLWEASD
-24 IYRYDRD
+24 IYAYDRD
-31 GLGPVF
+31 GQGPVF

-96 YSVRAADMPRAEFV
+96 YGVRAADMPRREFV
-110 ALCLAETRRTAERYE
+110 ALCLAETQRTAARYE

-146 RCQRTAQTSFIKL
+146 RCQRTAQTSFVTL
-159 HEAGYLRRAQDPILW
+159 HAAGHLRRAQDPILW
-174 CPEDRTSL
+174 CTEDRTSL

-195 LHTIRFPAQ
+195 LQTIRFADPA
-204 APQGEAQAPQG
+204 GRE
-215 EAQAPQGEAQA
+215 
-226 PQGEAL
+226 L

-245 VALYHHPADPRYTG
+245 VALYHHPDDARYAGT
-259 LNPETRAR
+259 ERAV
-267 VPLFGYEVPVLADES
+267 VPLFGYEVPVLADTD

-298 DSEDVLKWRRDHLPL
+298 DSEDVLRWRRDRLEL
-313 RLVVEPDGRLGPLA
+313 RLVIGPDGRLGPLA

-332 LPLAQARSA
+332 LQVTQARSA
-341 IVKAL
+341 IVTAL
-346 AAAGL
+346 TEAGL
-351 LVDSLPVRQVVGVH
+351 LAGSVPVRQVVGVH

-384 REHADRFRAR
+384 REHADRFLAR

-399 WIPPYMRRR
+399 WVPAYMRRR

-433 VWFCTACATPV
+433 VWFCAGCGQAV
-444 LARLQDLP
+444 LARLEDLP
-452 VDPLA
+452 VDPLS
-457 DEPPAEACPSCGSAL
+457 DKPPVSACPACGSGDLAG
-472 EADPDVLDT
+472 DPDVMDT
-481 WMTSSL
+481 WMISSL

-495 ALGSGTDPAL
+495 ALGGTDPAL
-505 APMSMRVQA
+505 APMSLRVQA

-547 LSEQGKK
+547 LNEQGRK

-560 DRGGSG
+560 AATQGY
-566 GSSPRDGRVTGADGF
+566 

-589 MAKYGADALR
+589 MEKYGADALR

-606 IGTDLRYNEKDIRTG
+606 FGTDLRYNEKDIRTG

-631 GRFLSLNLGDLDVS
+631 GRFLELNTDGFTPGE
-645 AAVPAPGERN
+645 VPLPPGERN
-655 IVDRWVLAHLAEAVD
+655 IVDRWLLWHLAAAVD
-670 QTTAAF
+670 AATAAF
-676 EAHDYMQA
+676 DGHDYMQA
-684 HQAASRMFW
+684 HQAASRVFW
-693 SIYCDR
+693 SVYCDR
-699 YIEMIKDRLGGSLP
+699 YLEMIKDRLGPQATGP
-713 DSTILDNPLRD
+713 DA
-724 IPVLDNPDQDSAR
+724 DSAR
-737 WTLSESYRVLLG
+737 QTLWESFRVLLG

-761 MYQQFYRDHEG
+761 MYQHFYAAGEDA
-772 GVSLHLTR
+772 VSLHVSG
-780 WPVPDERWRGDRS
+780 WPVPAEGWRADRPAVW
-793 AVDQLAVILDGTRV
+793 AVDQLVVILDEIRA
-807 LRSGQR
+807 LRSAAR
-813 LGNSARLSQL
+813 LGNSTRLREL
-823 TVQAH
+823 IVQGH
-828 TPAAETLLD
+828 DAAADALLD
-837 QIAEPLRIAARART
+837 QIAGPLRIAARADAV
-851 LVRAIHPTGTA
+851 VRGAAG
-862 THPTGTA
+862 
-869 THPTGTATHPSG
+869 HPSG
-881 VDGISIGITV
+881 VDGITVAIEV

>member
-1 MELGEYDHQAV
+1 MELGEYDHRAV
-12 EAAARALWESHD
+12 EAAARELWESHD
-24 IYRYDRD
+24 IYAYDSGGR
-31 GLGPVF
+31 GPVF

-96 YSVRAADMPRAEFV
+96 YRVRAADMPRAEFV
-110 ALCLAETRRTAERYE
+110 ALCLAETQRTAERYE

-146 RCQRTAQTSFIKL
+146 RCQRTAQTSFVKL
-159 HEAGYLRRAQDPILW
+159 HQAGYLRRAEDPILW

-195 LHTIRFPAQ
+195 LHTIRFSD
-204 APQGEAQAPQG
+204 G
-215 EAQAPQGEAQA
+215 
-226 PQGEAL
+226 L

-245 VALYHHPADPRYTG
+245 VALYHHPSDARYSG
-259 LNPETRAR
+259 RERAV
-267 VPLFGYEVPVLADES
+267 VPLFGYEVPVLTDES
-282 VDPQYGT
+282 VDPEYGT

-298 DSEDVLKWRRDHLPL
+298 DSEDVLKWRRDGLAL

-332 LPLAQARSA
+332 LPLTQARSA

-346 AAAGL
+346 AEGGL
-351 LVDSLPVRQVVGVH
+351 LADSVPVRQVVGVH

-399 WIPPYMRRR
+399 WIPSFMRRR

-433 VWFCTACATPV
+433 VWFCTACAAPV
-444 LARLQDLP
+444 LARLEDLP

-457 DEPPAEACPSCGSAL
+457 DKPPVAACPSCGSAL
-472 EADPDVLDT
+472 EPDPDVMDT

-495 ALGSGTDPAL
+495 AVGGTDPAL

-521 LFYSVVQSELLF
+521 LFYSVVQSELHF

-560 DRGGSG
+560 DKGGSG
-566 GSSPRDGRVTGADGF
+566 GPAEGSRAPRDSGATGADGY

-631 GRFLSLNLGDLDVS
+631 GRFLSLNLGDLS
-645 AAVPAPGERN
+645 GPAPAPAERN
-655 IVDRWVLAHLAEAVD
+655 IVDRWLLSHLADAV
-670 QTTAAF
+670 A
-676 EAHDYMQA
+676 
-684 HQAASRMFW
+684 
-693 SIYCDR
+693 
-699 YIEMIKDRLGGSLP
+699 
-713 DSTILDNPLRD
+713 
-724 IPVLDNPDQDSAR
+724 
-737 WTLSESYRVLLG
+737 
-749 LFAPF
+749 
-754 APFVTEH
+754 
-761 MYQQFYRDHEG
+761 RDHG
-772 GVSLHLTR
+772 GV
-780 WPVPDERWRGDRS
+780 RG
-793 AVDQLAVILDGTRV
+793 
-807 LRSGQR
+807 
-813 LGNSARLSQL
+813 ARLHAGPPGRLADVLVHLLRPLPRDDQGP
-823 TVQAH
+823 AH
-828 TPAAETLLD
+828 G
-837 QIAEPLRIAARART
+837 LRRPRRRQCPVDPVGVVPGAARAVRT
-851 LVRAIHPTGTA
+851 LRAVRDR
-862 THPTGTA
+862 THVPAVLPRARRRGIA
-869 THPTGTATHPSG
+869 APDPLARGGRAMARRPSG
-881 VDGISIGITV
+881 GRGGRPARGDPGRHPGAAQRPAARQLGPAQPADRAGTRRPGPGAARSDRRTAPGRGAGRRRGPRPGRAR

>member
-1 MELGEYDHQAV
+1 M
-12 EAAARALWESHD
+12 
-24 IYRYDRD
+24 
-31 GLGPVF
+31 F

-67 YRRMRG
+67 FRRMLG

-96 YSVRAADMPRAEFV
+96 YGVRAADMPRAEFV

-125 DLWRRLGLSLDWSL
+125 ELWRRLGLSLDWSL

-146 RCQRTAQTSFIKL
+146 RCQQTAQASFIRL
-159 HEAGYLRRAQDPILW
+159 HQAGYLRRAQDPILW

-182 AQADVEDLERTSR
+182 AQADTEDLERTSR
-195 LHTIRFPAQ
+195 LYTIRFPA
-204 APQGEAQAPQG
+204 PGPSPE
-215 EAQAPQGEAQA
+215 
-226 PQGEAL
+226 L
-232 LIATTRPELLPAC
+232 MIATTRPELLPAC
-245 VALYHHPADPRYTG
+245 VALYHHPADARYTG
-259 LNPETRAR
+259 LQRAT
-267 VPLFGYEVPVLADES
+267 VPLFGHEVAVLTDES
-282 VDPQYGT
+282 VDPEYGT

-298 DSEDVLKWRRDHLPL
+298 DREDVLKWRRDGLPL
-313 RLVVEPDGRLGPLA
+313 RLVVEPDGRLGELA
-327 GEFAG
+327 GEFAA
-332 LPLAQARSA
+332 LPLAQARAA

-351 LVDSLPVRQVVGVH
+351 LTGSVPVRQVVGVH

-399 WIPPYMRRR
+399 WIPSYMRRR
-408 LEDWIDGLKWDW
+408 LEDWIDGLQWDW
-420 NITRQRRYGVPFP
+420 NISRQRRYGVPFP

-457 DEPPAEACPSCGSAL
+457 DEPPAAGCPACGSAL
-472 EADPDVLDT
+472 EADPDVMDT

-495 ALGSGTDPAL
+495 ALGGTDPAL
-505 APMSMRVQA
+505 APMSIRVQA

-560 DRGGSG
+560 DRSN
-566 GSSPRDGRVTGADGF
+566 VDGF

-599 LWATKGR
+599 LWATKAR

-631 GRFLSLNLGDLDVS
+631 GRFLSLNLAESVPVTGP
-645 AAVPAPGERN
+645 AWPAVPAGEPN
-655 IVDRWVLAHLAEAVD
+655 IVDRWVLSHLADAVAE
-670 QTTAAF
+670 TTAAF

-693 SIYCDR
+693 SVYCDR
-699 YIEMIKDRLGGSLP
+699 YIEMIKDRLSGSAP
-713 DSTILDNPLRD
+713 DAA
-724 IPVLDNPDQDSAR
+724 NPDRASDPDRDSAR
-737 WTLSESYRVLLG
+737 RTLWESYRVLLG

-761 MYQQFYRDHEG
+761 MYQRFYRPHEG
-772 GVSLHLTR
+772 AVSLHVTR
-780 WPVPDERWRGDRS
+780 WPVPEPTWRTDRS
-793 AVDQLAVILDGTRV
+793 AVDQLAVILDATRA
-807 LRSGQR
+807 LRSAQR
-813 LGNSARLSQL
+813 LGNSAPLSQL
-823 TVQAH
+823 IAQAH
-828 TPAAETLLD
+828 TPEAEALLD

-851 LVRAIHPTGTA
+851 LVRPPVPAPAPT
-862 THPTGTA
+862 
-869 THPTGTATHPSG
+869 THPSG
-881 VDGISIGITV
+881 IEGITGKIVV